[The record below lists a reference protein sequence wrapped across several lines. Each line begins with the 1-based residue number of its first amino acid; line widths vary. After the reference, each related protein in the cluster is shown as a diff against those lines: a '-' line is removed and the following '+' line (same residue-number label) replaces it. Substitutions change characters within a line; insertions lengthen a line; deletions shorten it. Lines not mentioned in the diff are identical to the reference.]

1 MPEYKYAKVKNEE
14 TKVCDVGIG
23 TNDAFY
29 ESLGFTK
36 QEVEQSYMGEWY
48 LKGYA
53 PSKPEPTNAE
63 KVQALENE
71 TGLTRAVRELVL
83 ADNSGVSD
91 YVRAKERENAKVSE
105 VMRHVA
111 RLNRA
116 DLLMRLR
123 ERKK

>member
-14 TKVCDVGIG
+14 TKVCEVGIG

-36 QEVEQSYMGEWY
+36 QEVEQAYSGEWY

-63 KVQALENE
+63 QVQALEQE

-83 ADNSGVSD
+83 APGSGASD
-91 YVRAKERENAKVSE
+91 YVRAKAQEIEALANPLRGVPEVSAPAE
-105 VMRHVA
+105 PQKEEA
-111 RLNRA
+111 Q
-116 DLLMRLR
+116 
-123 ERKK
+123 

>member
-1 MPEYKYAKVKNEE
+1 MSEYKYAKVKNEE

-36 QEVEQSYMGEWY
+36 QEVEQAYSGEWY

-63 KVQALENE
+63 KVQILEQE

-83 ADNSGVSD
+83 AENSGASD
-91 YVRAKERENAKVSE
+91 YVRAKAQEIEALANP
-105 VMRHVA
+105 
-111 RLNRA
+111 
-116 DLLMRLR
+116 LR
-123 ERKK
+123 GVPEMSAQKEEE

>member
-36 QEVEQSYMGEWY
+36 QEVEQSYTGEWY

-83 ADNSGVSD
+83 AAGSGASD
-91 YVRAKERENAKVSE
+91 YVRAKAQEIEALANPLRGVTEVSAPAE
-105 VMRHVA
+105 TQK
-111 RLNRA
+111 
-116 DLLMRLR
+116 
-123 ERKK
+123 EEGQ

>member
-53 PSKPEPTNAE
+53 PSKPEPTTAE
-63 KVQALENE
+63 KVQVLEQA
-71 TGLTRAVRELVL
+71 TGLTRAVRGLVL
-83 ADNSGVSD
+83 ADGSGASD
-91 YVRAKERENAKVSE
+91 YVRAKAQEIEALANPLRGVPEVSAPAE
-105 VMRHVA
+105 P
-111 RLNRA
+111 
-116 DLLMRLR
+116 
-123 ERKK
+123 KKEEGL

>member
-36 QEVEQSYMGEWY
+36 QEVEQSYTGEWY

-83 ADNSGVSD
+83 ADGSGVSD
-91 YVRAKERENAKVSE
+91 YVRTKAQEIEALANPLRGVPAESAQTDPHKEEAQ
-105 VMRHVA
+105 
-111 RLNRA
+111 
-116 DLLMRLR
+116 
-123 ERKK
+123 